1 MSWNNIPNNERLHL
15 WKNLR
20 QDIST
25 LSIEDQLSTVA
36 KFFAEMPFGART
48 LDYYT
53 PGDWPTPWEILFH
66 GTFCTSSI
74 SLLMYY
80 TFELLHT
87 DHRIELYL
95 IDDGADMYLLPVI
108 DDQFVL
114 NYELGMVSNYSDI
127 DTGFTVKQKFTTAQ
141 IKQIK

>member
-1 MSWNNIPNNERLHL
+1 
-15 WKNLR
+15 
-20 QDIST
+20 
-25 LSIEDQLSTVA
+25 
-36 KFFAEMPFGART
+36 MPFGART